1 MLLQIY
7 NAKIR
12 AFRGLFPL
20 GAREVV
26 TFDIFETQ
34 RILLRSKRY
43 IWTEGL
49 AAVTGLVA
57 SSTVDDI
64 KMNQKEL
71 AQGEEINSVQIVML
85 EKETNVM
92 LGNLRNQLDRMKTLY
107 SDERE
112 LQERLAELTRDET
125 DLLGTVSHLT
135 EALEVASDV
144 AVEFQSFML
153 GLELIPLH
161 LDMLEKGVRS
171 VLNQQLEVDMLPYV
185 SELRARNVDDAKSL
199 RLVRAVMQIS
209 RAGYAVKYMLP
220 ELYEPFELVQIRVLP
235 FSLTDNGQM
244 VRFRLESEL
253 VAMNSI
259 GESFL
264 FPVGICTREQDLR
277 KSVSIFTCEGKY
289 HDTLWGCDIA
299 TLLRERSEQRIVA
312 SRV

>member
-12 AFRGLFPL
+12 AFRWLFPL
-20 GAREVV
+20 GTREVR

-34 RILLRSKRY
+34 RILLRSRRY

-92 LGNLRNQLDRMKTLY
+92 LGNLRNQSDRMKTLY

-125 DLLGTVSHLT
+125 DLLGTVSHLA

-209 RAGYAVKYMLP
+209 RAG
-220 ELYEPFELVQIRVLP
+220 
-235 FSLTDNGQM
+235 
-244 VRFRLESEL
+244 
-253 VAMNSI
+253 
-259 GESFL
+259 
-264 FPVGICTREQDLR
+264 
-277 KSVSIFTCEGKY
+277 
-289 HDTLWGCDIA
+289 
-299 TLLRERSEQRIVA
+299 
-312 SRV
+312 